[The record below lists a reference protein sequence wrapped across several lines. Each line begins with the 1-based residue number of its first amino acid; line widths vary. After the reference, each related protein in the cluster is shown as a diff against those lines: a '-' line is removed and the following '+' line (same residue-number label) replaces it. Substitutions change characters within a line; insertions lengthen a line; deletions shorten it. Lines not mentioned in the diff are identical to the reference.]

1 MDSVLVYLDDILCV
15 SDGTFEEHLKIVTEV
30 IDRLRKKGMQ
40 INAKKCG
47 WFRKEIEYLGYLVN
61 QNGIQPMREKVE
73 KILALKAPTTAK
85 QVRGF
90 LGLVNYYR
98 YMWGQRSTLIAPLTE
113 CDHRRRKSRKF

>member
-1 MDSVLVYLDDILCV
+1 MDSVLVYLDDILSV

-47 WFRKEIEYLGYLVN
+47 WFQKEIEYLGYLVN

-73 KILALKAPTTAK
+73 KILALKAPTMAK
-85 QVRGF
+85 QVRSF
-90 LGLVNYYR
+90 LGMVNYYW
-98 YMWGQRSTLIAPLTE
+98 YMWRQRSTLIVPLTE
-113 CDHRRRKSRKF
+113 MSGKSKKKFN